1 MVREGTIGCSKTRC
15 FGYLC
20 LPGLLLGLYAQSRI
34 KLNVANYSQV
44 PTQNGITGAE
54 VARRLLDAQGLQI
67 VRVESTP
74 GILSDHY
81 DPRSKTLRLSQ
92 QVYFAPSVAAAGIA
106 AHETG
111 HALQDAEDYFPLE
124 ARTYIVPVVQL
135 ASQAAPW
142 LFVAGLVLQL
152 DTLTWAGVIL
162 FGSSFLLALLTLP
175 VEFNASA
182 RAKELLL
189 SHGII
194 QGDEQIAGVEKV
206 LGAAAWTYVAAA
218 VSAIG
223 VWLFYVFVL
232 FFRGRSEAD
241 HQ

>member
-1 MVREGTIGCSKTRC
+1 MLEDPLFWV
-15 FGYLC
+15 FV

-54 VARRLLDAQGLQI
+54 VARRLLDAQGLQS

-74 GILSDHY
+74 GILSEHY

-189 SHGII
+189 SHAII
-194 QGDEQIAGVEKV
+194 QGDQQKAGVEKV